1 LSAEIARAAFE
12 RFFFFFLEGRD
23 GPGSEGAIP
32 GTSVS
37 DPELDSSPAP
47 GSALVM
53 SRFSG
58 DLVSSGA
65 LDLVD
70 DMLGVD
76 AWGEQSL
83 TNDQTRM
90 TVYDRGAASKVS
102 KWQNESVA

>member
-23 GPGSEGAIP
+23 GPGSEEAIA

-47 GSALVM
+47 GSALVV

-58 DLVSSGA
+58 DLLSSGA
-65 LDLVD
+65 LALVD
-70 DMLGVD
+70 GMLGVD
-76 AWGEQSL
+76 AWGKQSL
-83 TNDQTRM
+83 TNDGVRELNIE
-90 TVYDRGAASKVS
+90 Y
-102 KWQNESVA
+102 